1 MMRSLLIACFV
12 ALAPSLFGQKDSLG
26 YQKAWDEL
34 DAKNYSSS
42 LKMVNKLM
50 ESEDHENFY
59 MLRSE
64 ILTAMKEYQKSYEN
78 MAVALERFPKSFFL
92 HNYMGVMLMTF
103 NENSLALDELNIAI
117 ELAEN
122 DEQEAMALTNRA
134 SAHTSVRAFNKA
146 YDDLIKAHNMNPEDV
161 STIINLGGVCDEI
174 GKTQEGID
182 YLKEALKK
190 KLTDFE
196 KKGVLANLGFQH
208 QNLGKYEVAI
218 DYYNQVL
225 TIDPNEPLGY
235 SNRSYNRM
243 QMGDTKGAMED
254 IDRSLKLYPE
264 NSYAY
269 YVKGLIYLKINNAKS
284 ACKEFQTA
292 IDKGYA
298 DRYGRDVEILM
309 NENCK

>member
-1 MMRSLLIACFV
+1 MRQLLSII
-12 ALAPSLFGQKDSLG
+12 LLFAAASVFAQQDSLG

-78 MAVALERFPKSFFL
+78 MLVALERFPKSFFL
-92 HNYMGVMLMTF
+92 RNYMGVMLMTY
-103 NENSLALDELNIAI
+103 NENSLALDELNIAL

-122 DEQEAMALTNRA
+122 DEQRAMALTNRA
-134 SAHTSVRAFNKA
+134 SAHTSVRAFDKA

-182 YLKEALKK
+182 FLKEALKK
-190 KLTDFE
+190 ELTDFE

-225 TIDPNEPLGY
+225 AIDQNEPLGY

-243 QMGDTKGAMED
+243 QIGDTKGAMED

-269 YVKGLIYLKINNAKS
+269 YVKGLIYLKMDKTKS

-292 IDKGYA
+292 IDKGYTE
-298 DRYGRDVEILM
+298 RYGRDVEILM